1 MKQLD
6 SRSNR
11 MPQFELLRVISMLL
25 IVMLHFM
32 SHGGVN
38 EKLVLGTPAYFIF
51 SLFRTLAYLGVDCFI
66 LLSGYFLC
74 ESDFR
79 LSRIVRTALQVLFYS
94 CLGIVLAVASFHEKV
109 GMKDLL
115 FTLFPISGNK
125 YWFASAYIVMLF
137 ISPLLNNAIIHM
149 DKKEHL
155 TIALILLISFSII
168 PTILFWGKGVYS
180 DGKDLG
186 WFITLYIIAAY
197 VRKYPSNLKKKN
209 IGVLFCTSVILTVV
223 IEFFIQF
230 AARKL
235 VGSAPE
241 KFLYYN
247 NAPFVVVG
255 GGIITYMDFRLEYY
269 EMRETN
275 YRNWRTDI
283 WCLFTT

>member
-155 TIALILLISFSII
+155 T
-168 PTILFWGKGVYS
+168 YS